1 MVLEIGRFIY
11 ALENFL
17 PAVMLMRTGL
27 DEVDRKILRILQKNS
42 RTPLREISKEVG
54 LAESTVYERIKKL
67 KERGIIQRFTVMLDP
82 EALGFHIMAFILIKA
97 QAGMYTN
104 VASELARYPQIVE
117 IYETTGDYD
126 MLIKIRT
133 SGSDELNEFLD
144 RIGNVDGVVATH
156 TMVVLK
162 VHKETTELPL

>member
-1 MVLEIGRFIY
+1 
-11 ALENFL
+11 
-17 PAVMLMRTGL
+17 MRANL
-27 DEVDRKILRILQKNS
+27 DDIDRKILTILQKNS

-67 KERGIIQRFTVMLDP
+67 KEHGIIRKFTVILDP
-82 EALGFHIMAFILIKA
+82 DALGFTLLAFILIKSK
-97 QAGMYTN
+97 AGKYSH
-104 VASELARYPQIVE
+104 VASELRKYPQIVE

-126 MLIKIRT
+126 MLVKIRT
-133 SGSDELNEFLD
+133 RNSEELNEFLD
-144 RIGNVDGVVATH
+144 TIGEIEGVVATH

>member
-1 MVLEIGRFIY
+1 
-11 ALENFL
+11 
-17 PAVMLMRTGL
+17 MRTGL
-27 DEVDRKILRILQKNS
+27 DEVDRKILTILQKNS

-67 KERGIIQRFTVMLDP
+67 KERGIIKKFTVMLDP
-82 EALGFHIMAFILIKA
+82 DSLGFKILAFILIKSK
-97 QAGMYTN
+97 AGMYSH
-104 VASELARYPQIVE
+104 VANELKRHPQIVE

-126 MLIKIRT
+126 MLVKIRT

-144 RIGNVDGVVATH
+144 TIGEIDGVVATH

-162 VHKETTELPL
+162 IHKETTELPL

>member
-1 MVLEIGRFIY
+1 
-11 ALENFL
+11 
-17 PAVMLMRTGL
+17 MRTGL
-27 DEVDRKILRILQKNS
+27 DEVDKKILTILQKNS

-67 KERGIIQRFTVMLDP
+67 KERGIIQKFTVMLDP
-82 EALGFHIMAFILIKA
+82 ESLGFNIMAFILIKSK
-97 QAGMYTN
+97 AGMYTS
-104 VASELARYPQIVE
+104 VADELSRYPQIVE

-126 MLIKIRT
+126 MLVKIRT
-133 SGSDELNEFLD
+133 NGSDELNEFLD

>member
-1 MVLEIGRFIY
+1 
-11 ALENFL
+11 
-17 PAVMLMRTGL
+17 MLMRTGL
-27 DEVDRKILRILQKNS
+27 DEVDKKILTILQKNS

-67 KERGIIQRFTVMLDP
+67 KDKGIIKKFTVMLDP
-82 EALGFHIMAFILIKA
+82 EALGFTILAFILIKSK
-97 QAGMYTN
+97 AGMYSH
-104 VASELARYPQIVE
+104 VASELKQYPQIVE

-126 MLIKIRT
+126 MLVKIRT
-133 SGSDELNEFLD
+133 CGSDELNEFLD
-144 RIGNVDGVVATH
+144 RIGSIEGVESTH

>member
-1 MVLEIGRFIY
+1 
-11 ALENFL
+11 
-17 PAVMLMRTGL
+17 MRTGL
-27 DEVDRKILRILQKNS
+27 DEVDKKILAILQRNS

-67 KERGIIQRFTVMLDP
+67 KERGIIKKFTVILDP
-82 EALGFHIMAFILIKA
+82 ESLGFEILAFILIKSK
-97 QAGMYTN
+97 AGMYSH
-104 VASELARYPQIVE
+104 VATELKQYPQIVE

-126 MLIKIRT
+126 MLVKIRT
-133 SGSDELNEFLD
+133 GGSDELNEFLD
-144 RIGNVDGVVATH
+144 RIGEIDGVVATH

>member
-1 MVLEIGRFIY
+1 
-11 ALENFL
+11 
-17 PAVMLMRTGL
+17 MRTGL
-27 DEVDRKILRILQKNS
+27 DETDRKILTILQKNS

-67 KERGIIQRFTVMLDP
+67 KGRGIIQKFTVVLDP
-82 EALGFHIMAFILIKA
+82 EALGFSIMAFVLIKSK
-97 QAGMYTN
+97 AGMYSH
-104 VASELARYPQIVE
+104 VANELSKYPQIVE

>member
-1 MVLEIGRFIY
+1 
-11 ALENFL
+11 
-17 PAVMLMRTGL
+17 MRTGL
-27 DEVDRKILRILQKNS
+27 DETDRKILTILQKNS

-67 KERGIIQRFTVMLDP
+67 KERGIIQKFTVVLDP
-82 EALGFHIMAFILIKA
+82 EALGFSIMAFVLIKSK
-97 QAGMYTN
+97 AGMYTN
-104 VASELARYPQIVE
+104 VANELSKYPQIVE

-126 MLIKIRT
+126 MLVKIRT

>member
-1 MVLEIGRFIY
+1 
-11 ALENFL
+11 
-17 PAVMLMRTGL
+17 MRANL
-27 DEVDRKILRILQKNS
+27 DDIDRKILTILQKNS

-67 KERGIIQRFTVMLDP
+67 KEHGIIRRFTVILDP
-82 EALGFHIMAFILIKA
+82 DALGFTLLAFILIKSK
-97 QAGMYTN
+97 AGKYSH
-104 VASELARYPQIVE
+104 VASELKKYHQIVE

-126 MLIKIRT
+126 MLVKIRT
-133 SGSDELNEFLD
+133 KNSEELNEFLD
-144 RIGNVDGVVATH
+144 TIGEIDGVVATH

>member
-1 MVLEIGRFIY
+1 MK
-11 ALENFL
+11 AN
-17 PAVMLMRTGL
+17 L
-27 DEVDRKILRILQKNS
+27 DDIDKKILTILQKNS

-67 KERGIIQRFTVMLDP
+67 KEHGIIKKFTVILDP
-82 EALGFHIMAFILIKA
+82 DALGFTLLAFILIKSK
-97 QAGMYTN
+97 AGKYAH
-104 VASELARYPQIVE
+104 VASELKKYPQIVE

-126 MLIKIRT
+126 MLVKIRT
-133 SGSDELNEFLD
+133 KNSEELNEFLD
-144 RIGNVDGVVATH
+144 TIGEIEGVVATH